1 MARMRARF
9 GEPSD
14 GLPPVSGTAAGCTGE
29 ADAATLALAETEAE
43 AVVVGV
49 AVALAVGVG
58 VSDAVGVGVSPASA
72 GGAPDAKPT
81 TMNAPTIRTS
91 PAISTFILF
100 TLPLYK
106 LSTAAIVQN
115 DPTRG
120 FVPRV
125 V

>member
-49 AVALAVGVG
+49 AVALGVGVG
-58 VSDAVGVGVSPASA
+58 DSDGVGGRASGRSRASA

-81 TMNAPTIRTS
+81 TMNAPTLRTR
-91 PAISTFILF
+91 PAI
-100 TLPLYK
+100 
-106 LSTAAIVQN
+106 N
-115 DPTRG
+115 
-120 FVPRV
+120 
-125 V
+125 